1 MMFMM
6 VYKNAKMLMIV
17 HKNVIKKTATAT
29 ATATATTKPKLISSH
44 LDHKNVITIVHKNV
58 IKKQKQQ
65 NLS

>member
-6 VYKNAKMLMIV
+6 VYENAKMLMIV
-17 HKNVIKKTATAT
+17 HKNVIKKT

>member
-29 ATATATTKPKLISSH
+29 ATATTKPKLISSH
-44 LDHKNVITIVHKNV
+44 LDRTSLV
-58 IKKQKQQ
+58 KKD
-65 NLS
+65 

>member
-17 HKNVIKKTATAT
+17 HKNVIKK
-29 ATATATTKPKLISSH
+29 TATATTKPKLISSH

-58 IKKQKQQ
+58 IKKQKQK

>member
-17 HKNVIKKTATAT
+17 HKNVIKKTAT

>member
-1 MMFMM
+1 
-6 VYKNAKMLMIV
+6 MLMIV
-17 HKNVIKKTATAT
+17 HKNVIKKT

-58 IKKQKQQ
+58 IKKQKQK

>member
-1 MMFMM
+1 MIFMM
-6 VYKNAKMLMIV
+6 VCKNAKMLMIV

-29 ATATATTKPKLISSH
+29 ATATTKPKLISNH